1 MIVEWCNAWL
11 EQYVRDCGAV
21 AGTVHLREN
30 DGLRLVAAVNIPGK
44 VQQVVEWVP
53 SGKGM
58 AGQALVRGEPIFACN
73 LKDDSSGAVRPG
85 AKAVDARAAIALPV
99 RDEADAIVAVVGI
112 AFTQERPF
120 SSADITRYVDKAKSL
135 VLQIGSGLSASTIRG

>member
-1 MIVEWCNAWL
+1 
-11 EQYVRDCGAV
+11 
-21 AGTVHLREN
+21 
-30 DGLRLVAAVNIPGK
+30 
-44 VQQVVEWVP
+44 
-53 SGKGM
+53 
-58 AGQALVRGEPIFACN
+58 
-73 LKDDSSGAVRPG
+73 
-85 AKAVDARAAIALPV
+85 VDARAAIALPV